1 MICEPVGHF
10 EDRAWAE
17 AVQAEVSA
25 RVRRPGVRVLVKDGG
40 PGWGRLRYTVAMCWP
55 GKVPPPPSEREF
67 WERFVAGLR
76 PDQVVHYEPRSRANP
91 TSPAYAPHTR
101 DEDCTLGPDEC
112 CVRCGV
118 YHGGSC
124 PSCGGKGFHRD
135 DCPDWEGDVEVR
147 DMDRDPPP
155 QPRLRYFRQ
164 NPSARENPAYY
175 GSRTA
180 TRMAR
185 IFHHNDPYWEERV
198 GQALPQRLRLR
209 GEMTKIGYRSDKL
222 IEPGDREGDVVE
234 YIHDHDPGV
243 MLYEAADSDRG
254 EVLTPPEAWR
264 GRSKYRTWPT
274 QWACLGPLWKLE
286 FVEDRTGHRVEAAIP
301 KGMWL
306 LCSPDSRLLV
316 CLHPQTGFHALICG
330 GKMHVT
336 AAGIEG

>member
-1 MICEPVGHF
+1 MSAIEDTAGNLVQRFGASLIGRTVRTEAMGSWHGGDCVVIDLGDDPGAPEIVMNVKRLSDGEEIGVF
-10 EDRAWAE
+10 EQEW
-17 AVQAEVSA
+17 
-25 RVRRPGVRVLVKDGG
+25 VRLLPE
-40 PGWGRLRYTVAMCWP
+40 
-55 GKVPPPPSEREF
+55 GKVAYFRQNPP
-67 WERFVAGLR
+67 
-76 PDQVVHYEPRSRANP
+76 
-91 TSPAYAPHTR
+91 PAYAPHTR

-264 GRSKYRTWPT
+264 GRSKVRTWPT

-286 FVEDRTGHRVEAAIP
+286 FVEDRTGKRVEAAIP

-316 CLHPQTGFHALICG
+316 CLHPKTGFYGLLVG
-330 GKMHVT
+330 GSMRLT